1 MNEDNELLLGL
12 LHSDSCKDNQSH
24 QLTEAGAHIEE
35 IDVVCI
41 RETRVKIQCPFLFK
55 NNSKP
60 RLGVQLKEIAGLK
73 KLKRGVGNEL
83 KPESMQQICLHIE
96 QLRSRILACTCGD
109 ELPQL
114 GYLVGL
120 FKLGSDQQCCA
131 SDELEL
137 S

>member
-1 MNEDNELLLGL
+1 M
-12 LHSDSCKDNQSH
+12 
-24 QLTEAGAHIEE
+24 HI
-35 IDVVCI
+35 
-41 RETRVKIQCPFLFK
+41 F
-55 NNSKP
+55 
-60 RLGVQLKEIAGLK
+60 GVEFCEFCQGLK

-109 ELPQL
+109 DLPQL